1 MGMVKYRYNKLKNF
15 KAYIAEMEAS
25 DANEEQ
31 FIMSGRLKQI
41 LEQKKELNRLVRK
54 IQRFATG

>member
-1 MGMVKYRYNKLKNF
+1 MVKYRYNKLKNF